1 MAVIRDA
8 IRIRYELLPLWYTV
22 FYESTQTGLPVMRP
36 LWLEYPR
43 DKNTYEVEDQFLVGN
58 SLMVRP
64 VTEQYT
70 TSVHLYLPGATAVS
84 VCVVCVHNVLACV
97 CVCVCVAWMHVYSC
111 MYRTLLRLRPP

>member
-1 MAVIRDA
+1 MTVIRDA

-43 DKNTYEVEDQFLVGN
+43 DKNTYGIEDQFLVGD

-84 VCVVCVHNVLACV
+84 VCVCEGVDVCCV
-97 CVCVCVAWMHVYSC
+97 GREVVIQ
-111 MYRTLLRLRPP
+111 